1 MSTGEF
7 MEGSFWWW
15 VVLVTT
21 IISILALPGLLQM
34 FIEEIKKLNKDK
46 DE

>member
-1 MSTGEF
+1 MWENIK
-7 MEGSFWWW
+7 WWL
-15 VVLVTT
+15 VLIIT
-21 IISILALPGLLQM
+21 IICFLLIPGLVQM